1 MGKGYSRF
9 FNSRA
14 FYRVVRGSRGSKKSK
29 TAAISYIHDI
39 LKYSWAN
46 VLVVRR
52 YSNTNR
58 QSTFTDLRWAAKR
71 LGVESQFKFDKGMPE
86 ITVKKTGQKII
97 FRGLDDELKITSISV
112 DTGILS
118 WCWFE
123 ECYQVESEKKFDTVV
138 ESIRGSYD
146 AEDFFKQIT
155 VTFNPWN
162 SQHWLKKKFFDEK
175 TRVKDVFAMR
185 STFRCNEWLDDKDKE
200 RLEDIYRT
208 NPRRARV
215 VCDGEWG
222 IAEGLVYEDNFSV
235 YDFTDEEIAS
245 LPKYHGMDFGFKH
258 DPTAVANIAVNM
270 SKK

>member
-1 MGKGYSRF
+1 MMTNNNARVISLKNVMGKGYSRF

-46 VLVVRR
+46 ILVVRR

-118 WCWFE
+118 WAWFNI
-123 ECYQVESEKKFDTVV
+123 S
-138 ESIRGSYD
+138 G
-146 AEDFFKQIT
+146 
-155 VTFNPWN
+155 
-162 SQHWLKKKFFDEK
+162 H
-175 TRVKDVFAMR
+175 VK
-185 STFRCNEWLDDKDKE
+185 L
-200 RLEDIYRT
+200 L
-208 NPRRARV
+208 
-215 VCDGEWG
+215 
-222 IAEGLVYEDNFSV
+222 
-235 YDFTDEEIAS
+235 
-245 LPKYHGMDFGFKH
+245 
-258 DPTAVANIAVNM
+258 
-270 SKK
+270 